1 MPVDGILRFGVD
13 RRAQHGEPS
22 RVRLVVGVLLALTGI
37 RRVAGGTGMA
47 SPVFWWILSLRAI
60 AWRTNVT
67 PSLHGIPEGLRYAGR
82 PVDAAHRRAAPG
94 LETGTT
100 NPGTRHAK

>member
-37 RRVAGGTGMA
+37 RRVAGGIGMA
-47 SPVFWWILSLRAI
+47 SPVFWWILTLLAI

-67 PSLHGIPEGLRYAGR
+67 PRLHGSRRDSDMP
-82 PVDAAHRRAAPG
+82 DAPSMRH
-94 LETGTT
+94 TGE
-100 NPGTRHAK
+100 PLQA